1 MLVPLPSQVNL
12 HTARQGLR
20 LVGMDT
26 DHNEYVILHS
36 VGCSED
42 QSTLPNFGSEF
53 LQ

>member
-1 MLVPLPSQVNL
+1 MLVPLPSQVIL

-26 DHNEYVILHS
+26 DHNEYRILHS

-42 QSTLPNFGSEF
+42 LSTLPSFGPEF